1 MPMAHA
7 TGVGPRVDAGHR
19 ALAAAALAFG
29 TVASVL
35 GVIAAI
41 RHFPRGLWVAA
52 LVAAA
57 VAWAWHGLVRRGSE
71 RVVSLGFAVAL
82 EAAAVVVLVAR
93 DPLST
98 IIVVACAAG
107 AVYCAREAL
116 PSRVS
121 LPPAERPRRPVLIFN
136 PRSGGGKAAR
146 YRIADEARRR
156 GIAAIEM
163 PMDTTLETTV
173 EVLLADGADAIAM
186 AGGDGSQAVVAAIA
200 AREDIPY
207 ACIPA
212 GTRNHFALDLGVDRD
227 DVVGALDAFVNGG
240 ERIVDLAEVNGR
252 VFVNNVSLGLY
263 GDAVQRPGY
272 RDAKLRTMLD
282 VLPAAA
288 GPRAD
293 AVRMNWR
300 DSDGFAH
307 GAGLGVLVSNNAYR
321 LGQLVGSGTRPH
333 LDGGRL
339 GVAVMESGHWLQR
352 GMVRQ
357 WSPRSIEV
365 DAADAVPAGIDGEA
379 ELLTPP
385 IRFVSRPHALRVRI
399 ARHHP
404 GCSPSAG
411 VPSDMWLGLRTLAR
425 MAARGTR

>member
-1 MPMAHA
+1 MRRA
-7 TGVGPRVDAGHR
+7 TGSGPRVDAARR
-19 ALAAAALAFG
+19 ALAAAALALG
-29 TVASVL
+29 AVAAVVAMIATV
-35 GVIAAI
+35 
-41 RHFPRGLWVAA
+41 RHFPRGLWVILLAT
-52 LVAAA
+52 AA
-57 VAWAWHGLVRRGSE
+57 VACAWHGLVRRGAE
-71 RVVSLGFAVAL
+71 RVVPLGIAIGLAAAAVAL
-82 EAAAVVVLVAR
+82 LLAR
-93 DPLST
+93 DPLAT
-98 IIVVACAAG
+98 IVVVACAAG
-107 AVYCAREAL
+107 AVGLARLAL
-116 PSRVS
+116 PSRVR
-121 LPPAERPRRPVLIFN
+121 LPPAERPQRPVLIFN

-146 YRIADEARRR
+146 YHLADEARKR
-156 GIAAIEM
+156 GIEAMEM
-163 PMDTTLETTV
+163 PMDATLETTV
-173 EVLLADGADAIAM
+173 EALLADGADGIAM

-200 AREDIPY
+200 ARENLPY

-227 DVVGALDAFVNGG
+227 DVVGALDAFVDGG

-263 GDAVQRPGY
+263 GEAVQRPGY
-272 RDAKLRTMLD
+272 RDAKLRTMLE
-282 VLPAAA
+282 VLPEVSAP
-288 GPRAD
+288 GGEV
-293 AVRMNWR
+293 VRMNWR

-321 LGQLVGSGTRPH
+321 LGQLVGSGTRPN

-339 GVAVMESGHWLQR
+339 GVAVMEPGNWLNR

-357 WSPRSIEV
+357 WSPQSIEV

-411 VPSDMWLGLRTLAR
+411 VPAHLGSGIRALAR
-425 MAARGTR
+425 MAVKGAR